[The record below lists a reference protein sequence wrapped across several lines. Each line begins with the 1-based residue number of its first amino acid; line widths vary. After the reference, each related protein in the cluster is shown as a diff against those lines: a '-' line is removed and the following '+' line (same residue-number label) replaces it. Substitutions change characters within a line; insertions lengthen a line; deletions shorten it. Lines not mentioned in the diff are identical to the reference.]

1 VKEILGIPSPIR
13 VVSLLAIGD
22 PENASPA
29 EKDRLP
35 LEAIVKYEQWQ

>member
-1 VKEILGIPSPIR
+1 VA
-13 VVSLLAIGD
+13 LLAIGY

-35 LEAIVKYEQWQ
+35 LEAIVKHEQWE